1 MELYFRSTRRILKSE
16 DLSLDTHNTHQH
28 HRASLEMP
36 HRCPCLQ
43 HRRKLN
49 RTIHI
54 SDFSIDTNN
63 TEALDSIRTTIVSPK
78 SMSAIQKLTV
88 IIPNQD
94 LWCPCLQ
101 QHKSRA
107 FKQKDQEQQ
116 Q

>member
-1 MELYFRSTRRILKSE
+1 MELHFVLPVEYLNLKIL
-16 DLSLDTHNTHQH
+16 LRHTHITHQNH
-28 HRASLEMP
+28 QASLEIP

-54 SDFSIDTNN
+54 SDFSTDTNN
-63 TEALDSIRTTIVSPK
+63 TEALDSIPITIVSPK
-78 SMSAIQKLTV
+78 SMSATQKLTV

-116 Q
+116 